1 MDFDLLSKK
10 KIDQDQLTA
19 VDIPEL
25 NILAVDDNKLNVIV
39 LSQLLKK
46 IGLETDIAYNGEE
59 AVDKA
64 HQKKYDLIFM
74 DVHMPDID
82 GYEATRRIKQL
93 YKDTIILGLSA
104 DSTISAVDSGL
115 KCGMSDYLTKPID
128 KNKLTTVLNDH
139 FGSKTKDVI

>member
-1 MDFDLLSKK
+1 
-10 KIDQDQLTA
+10 
-19 VDIPEL
+19 
-25 NILAVDDNKLNVIV
+25 
-39 LSQLLKK
+39 
-46 IGLETDIAYNGEE
+46 
-59 AVDKA
+59 
-64 HQKKYDLIFM
+64 M

-82 GYEATRRIKQL
+82 GYEATRRIKQF

-128 KNKLTTVLNDH
+128 KNKLTAVLNDH

>member
-1 MDFDLLSKK
+1 MADRTSSNVERNPYNNQGGNEIV
-10 KIDQDQLTA
+10 IDEEEIE
-19 VDIPEL
+19 V
-25 NILAVDDNKLNVIV
+25 ILPMGED
-39 LSQLLKK
+39 S
-46 IGLETDIAYNGEE
+46 GLEGFLEVVEEMTYNHNENLVE
-59 AVDKA
+59 QLDASELDEISSTV
-64 HQKKYDLIFM
+64 
-74 DVHMPDID
+74 ID

-93 YKDTIILGLSA
+93 YKDTIILGLAA